1 MLELTYSC
9 EIDDLISEICEKTGK
24 TYDEIESVMFDTHI
38 YPESRK
44 TFLMLSKDPS
54 NDKETI
60 LTDNPN
66 GSLQWLEDVLQDIF
80 KELNIRSVYV
90 TEAI

>member
-1 MLELTYSC
+1 MLELTHSC
-9 EIDDLISEICEKTGK
+9 EIDDLISEICQKTGK
-24 TYDEIESVMFDTHI
+24 SYDEVESVMFDSHI
-38 YPESRK
+38 YPESKK
-44 TFLMLSKDPS
+44 TFLMLSKDLNS
-54 NDKETI
+54 DKETI

-66 GSLQWLEDVLQDIF
+66 GSLQWLEDVLQEIF

>member
-1 MLELTYSC
+1 MLELTHSC
-9 EIDDLISEICEKTGK
+9 EIDDLISEICQKTGK

-38 YPESRK
+38 YPESKK
-44 TFLMLSKDPS
+44 TFLMLSKEIDS
-54 NDKETI
+54 DKETI
-60 LTDNPN
+60 LTNNPN